1 MTMEEENNT
10 QITDSNIFKAIWTS
24 PRQVFKYVNDNH
36 YEKYMT
42 LLLVLG
48 GISSAFDRASSR
60 DMGDKLSIEVI
71 IGICVVAGGLF
82 GWISYYIYASLLSWT
97 GGWLNGKGSSKSIL
111 RMLSYALI
119 PIVISV
125 AFIVPQIAVYGVD
138 IFKSDGDVTSAGLLG
153 NTIFYV
159 SVLAKVIL
167 SVWTLILTVIGVSE
181 VQKLSI
187 GKAILNLILPVLVIV
202 IPILIIV
209 LIVT

>member
-1 MTMEEENNT
+1 MEETEESE
-10 QITDSNIFKAIWTS
+10 ITDNEIFTAIWTS
-24 PRQVFKYVNDNH
+24 PRQVFKYINDNH

-48 GISSAFDRASSR
+48 GIASAFDRASSR
-60 DMGDKLSIEVI
+60 NMGDTLSIEVI
-71 IGICVVAGGLF
+71 IGIGVVAGGLF

-153 NTIFYV
+153 NIVFYV
-159 SVLAKVIL
+159 SALAKVIL
-167 SVWTLILTVIGVSE
+167 SIWTLILTVIGISE

-187 GKAILNLILPVLVIV
+187 GKAILNLILPAVIIIV
-202 IPILIIV
+202 PILIIV